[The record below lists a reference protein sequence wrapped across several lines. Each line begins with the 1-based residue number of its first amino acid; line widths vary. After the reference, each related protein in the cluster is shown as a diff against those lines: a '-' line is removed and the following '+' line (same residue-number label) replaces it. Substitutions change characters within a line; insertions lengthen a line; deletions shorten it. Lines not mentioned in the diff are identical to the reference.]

1 MGNVSCRFFSSFSFS
16 FSSFLFFFPSCEI
29 HISIAHFRR
38 LLLLLLL
45 LLSFWRDDK
54 ESLKLTSG
62 LGFWTCNKDIGRIPT
77 SNCCGIAGS

>member
-38 LLLLLLL
+38 LLLLLL